1 LNPQEVLEKYWGYP
15 AFRPMQ
21 EEIISSLLDGKDVMA
36 ILPTG
41 GGKSLCFQIP
51 AMVREG
57 VCLVITPL
65 VALMQDQV
73 SQLQA
78 RGIPAVSLHSGL
90 GYAEIRT
97 VLKETVEGRYKFLY
111 VSPERLGTGQFT
123 EALPHIK
130 VTFIAIDEAHC
141 ISQWGYDF
149 RPSYLSIAEVRKDFP
164 RIPVIALTASA
175 TLDVQADILKRL
187 RIEKGGVFKQSFD
200 RPNLSYSAIRVDS
213 RINKLREILQKVPGS
228 AIVYCKTRKRT
239 TEIAS
244 ALASAQ
250 ISANFYHAGLPQA
263 ERRERQERWIR
274 NDIRVM
280 ACTNAFGMGI
290 DKPDVRLVV
299 HLAPPDCL
307 ENYYQEAGRAG
318 RDGQKSYAVLL
329 YHNRDIEELRAYPEL
344 RFPPMLVIRK
354 VYEAMSNYL
363 QVPSGLGQDQDFN
376 IDLQD
381 MVRKF
386 RLSLA
391 ETHYAL
397 QALQQGGI
405 ITYQEQIFQPSTLQ
419 VTGSRADLEAVA
431 ETYPATDALLKHLL
445 RSYEGILDQPSAI
458 SEKNIAWH
466 LKKKIEEVQQSLSRL
481 HQIGLVGYRPAKE
494 NPQVRYLQNR
504 VATADLYIDAKA
516 YMSRKSI
523 YKNRVDAM
531 IRYMLPGIECRAAS
545 IGKYFGSKTAA
556 RCGICDEC
564 IKRRK
569 KKKESEE
576 AFRILEQKAENALA
590 EGPLFANELLEKLEP
605 IQKERFVEMLNYWES
620 EQRIQTGED
629 GRISLR

>member
-1 LNPQEVLEKYWGYP
+1 
-15 AFRPMQ
+15 MQ
-21 EEIISSLLDGKDVMA
+21 EEIISSLLDGNDVMA

-41 GGKSLCFQIP
+41 GGKSLCFQVP
-51 AMVREG
+51 AMVRDG

-73 SQLQA
+73 SQLLA
-78 RGIPAVSLHSGL
+78 RGIPAVSLHSGQ
-90 GYAEIRT
+90 GYAEVRS
-97 VLKETVEGRYKFLY
+97 VLKETVAGRYKFLY
-111 VSPERLGTGQFT
+111 VSPERLGMGQFT
-123 EALPHIK
+123 EALPHLR
-130 VTFIAIDEAHC
+130 VSFIAIDEAHC

-149 RPSYLSIAEVRKDFP
+149 RPSYLRIAEVRGYFP

-175 TLDVQADILKRL
+175 TVDVQADILKQL
-187 RIEKGGVFKQSFD
+187 KIEKADIFKQSFD

-213 RINKLREILQKVPGS
+213 RINRLREILQKVPGS
-228 AIVYCKTRKRT
+228 AIIYCKTRKRT
-239 TEIAS
+239 TEIAA
-244 ALASAQ
+244 ALASDH
-250 ISANFYHAGLPQA
+250 ISASFYHAGLSQA

-318 RDGQKSYAVLL
+318 RDGQKAYAVLL
-329 YHNRDIEELRAYPEL
+329 YHGKDIEELRAYPDL
-344 RFPPMLVIRK
+344 RFPSMAVIRK

-363 QVPSGLGQDQDFN
+363 QVPSGLGQDQDFS

-381 MVRKF
+381 LVRKF
-386 RLSLA
+386 RLSLS

-405 ITYQEQIFQPSTLQ
+405 IAYQEQLFQPSTLQ
-419 VTGSRADLEAVA
+419 VRGSRADLEIIA
-431 ETYPATDALLKHLL
+431 ETEPLLDALLKHLL
-445 RSYEGILDQPSAI
+445 RSYEGILDLPSAI

-466 LKKKIEEVQQSLSRL
+466 LKSSVEEVRQSLSRL
-481 HQIGLVGYRPAKE
+481 HQMGLVGYRPAKE
-494 NPQVRYLQNR
+494 SPQVRYLQNR

-516 YMSRKSI
+516 YMARKAI

-545 IGKYFGSKTAA
+545 IGNYFGGQTAA
-556 RCGICDEC
+556 SCGICDEC

-569 KKKESEE
+569 KNATEE
-576 AFRILEQKAENALA
+576 AFRILEQNAVSALSG
-590 EGPLFANELLEKLEP
+590 GPLYANELLAKLEP
-605 IQKERFVEMLNYWES
+605 VQKEKFVEMLKYWES
-620 EQRIQTGED
+620 EQKIQTGRD
-629 GRISLR
+629 GRISLK